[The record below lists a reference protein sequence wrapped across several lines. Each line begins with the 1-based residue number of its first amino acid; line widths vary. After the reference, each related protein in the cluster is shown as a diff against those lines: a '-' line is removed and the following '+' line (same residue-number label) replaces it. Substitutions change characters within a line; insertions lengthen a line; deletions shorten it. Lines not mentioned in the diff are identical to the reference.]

1 MKKEGLAGEDEDEQE
16 ESKEESEKELTEEE
30 KLQLEMEE
38 QKKLKWR
45 VLAKRRTEDLEHLI
59 EKLTPDAKIKESIM
73 KPVKVTR
80 ENQVTSASENFF
92 HFIVFDMPR
101 DLTRHLIEKST
112 RKGGHK
118 KIAEEVDR
126 EREKDRIY
134 YDALRTS
141 SVRRI
146 NTQ

>member
-1 MKKEGLAGEDEDEQE
+1 MK
-16 ESKEESEKELTEEE
+16 S
-30 KLQLEMEE
+30 
-38 QKKLKWR
+38 
-45 VLAKRRTEDLEHLI
+45 
-59 EKLTPDAKIKESIM
+59 
-73 KPVKVTR
+73 VKVTR
-80 ENQVTSASENFF
+80 ENQVTSASDNFF